1 MCPLLAAVCVGIESE
16 KFVEQDVIADH
27 VGGFGDAERVEKR
40 VYAALSRFAE
50 IIAQRAHAE
59 CEVAPDVVTACAPE
73 VEKAGHAAAVY
84 EDVGQAAVAVA
95 EHRSAAGGRVFFKI
109 AERRGEIREAA
120 FAERFLLQ
128 LVLID
133 KPRLQPCARKC
144 ERS

>member
-59 CEVAPDVVTACAPE
+59 REVAPDVVPACAPE
-73 VEKAGHAAAVY
+73 VEKAGHAAVY
-84 EDVGQAAVAVA
+84 EDVGQTAVAVA

-109 AERRGEIREAA
+109 AERRDQIREAA

-133 KPRLQPCARKC
+133 KPRLQPCARECK
-144 ERS
+144 RI